1 MSRNKA
7 VSDIELAKA
16 IAHADKLLSTAID
29 VVGNAHAH
37 ITLDQTWARSPKVVA
52 VTILC
57 RSISNFR
64 ASVRLAQ
71 DQQVLEARVL
81 VRLMYENLLWL
92 AALRERGAAFVE
104 DMRQDEAFNRSALAE
119 MTLRISATHG
129 ADVDA
134 PGALQLRNIIN
145 TLRKEFPST
154 KKLHADKIAAV
165 GAVGIAYVTYGQLS
179 LDAVHCSVTALG
191 RHLSGSHTAEKSELV
206 VSVVPNIPP
215 GEMFSTVL
223 HACRALM
230 GAAVTANELLGFT
243 SETGNLAALMAEFEA
258 NGWQNWEWTT

>member
-7 VSDIELAKA
+7 VPDTELAKA

-29 VVGNAHAH
+29 LVGNAPAH
-37 ITLDQTWARSPKVVA
+37 ITLDQTWARNPKVVA
-52 VTILC
+52 VSILC

-71 DQQVLEARVL
+71 DEQVLEARVL

-104 DMRQDEAFNRSALAE
+104 DMRQDEAFNRNALAE

-134 PGALQLRNIIN
+134 RGALKLRNIIN
-145 TLRKEFPST
+145 TLRKEFPTT
-154 KKLHADKIAAV
+154 KELHADKIAAV
-165 GAVGIAYVTYGQLS
+165 GAVGIAYVTYSQLS
-179 LDAVHCSVTALG
+179 LDAVHCSISALG
-191 RHLSGSHTAEKSELV
+191 RHLSDDHTNEKSELV

-215 GEMFSTVL
+215 GERFSTVL

-230 GAAVTANELLGFT
+230 GTAVLPT
-243 SETGNLAALMAEFEA
+243 SF
-258 NGWQNWEWTT
+258 